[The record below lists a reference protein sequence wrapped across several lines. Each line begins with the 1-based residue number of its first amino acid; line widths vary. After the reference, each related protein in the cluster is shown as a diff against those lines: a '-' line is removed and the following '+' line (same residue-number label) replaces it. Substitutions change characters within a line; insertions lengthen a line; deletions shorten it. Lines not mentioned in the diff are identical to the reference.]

1 MVEIQTSP
9 NNDVNNYVMV
19 GFAARLDPTVVNNYL
34 NPYNYSFNCSKGAIC
49 AETRVN
55 EPYFKKVNPGQKV
68 RSYLDLDNG
77 QIFFAIDD
85 DVNDLGPINVNP
97 EIVRDSRLFF
107 TVHLHT
113 HLDSMTIMQAPNPQE
128 F

>member
-9 NNDVNNYVMV
+9 NNDVNNFVMV

-34 NPYNYSFNCSKGAIC
+34 NPYNYSFYCSDGLIY
-49 AETRVN
+49 AETKVKQ
-55 EPYFKKVNPGQKV
+55 PYFKKVNRGQKV
-68 RSYLDLDNG
+68 RSYLDLDDG

-107 TVHLHT
+107 TVHFYT
-113 HLDSMTIMQAPNPQE
+113 NQDSVTIMQAPDP
-128 F
+128 